1 LGHGAWPRGE
11 RSAFDARELGDQP
24 RFSAEISAIVADM
37 TTRGESMTSA
47 LAEASALIDKIGG
60 CRGTKKE
67 RRMQAFVKLQKSFT
81 WNRIVD
87 LHKGERR
94 AVPSAEEMA
103 RLRAVAKEEHETSS
117 EYVELVKRIERL
129 EALISTL
136 GQNDHC
142 TRDGHERQA
151 FFGVS

>member
-1 LGHGAWPRGE
+1 V
-11 RSAFDARELGDQP
+11 
-24 RFSAEISAIVADM
+24 AEFSAIVADLK
-37 TTRGESMTSA
+37 TEGEHMTSA

-60 CRGTKKE
+60 RRGTKKE

-87 LHKGERR
+87 LHKRERR

-103 RLRAVAKEEHETSS
+103 CLRAVAKEENETSS

-129 EALISTL
+129 EALVSTL
-136 GQNDHC
+136 GQNDDC
-142 TRDGHERQA
+142 GRNDQGRQA